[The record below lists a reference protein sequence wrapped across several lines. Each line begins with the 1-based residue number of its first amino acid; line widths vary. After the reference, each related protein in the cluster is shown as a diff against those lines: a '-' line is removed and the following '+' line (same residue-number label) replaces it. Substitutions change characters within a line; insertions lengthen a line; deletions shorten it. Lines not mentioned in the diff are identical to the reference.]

1 MVRLALLQERR
12 GAVAVLT
19 FNRPEAL
26 NALNQDTLRELGEA
40 LDAIENDDQVGAIV
54 FTGAGERA
62 FVAGADISQFPHLDV
77 WSAGAFAE
85 RTLALFHRIELS
97 PKPSIVAVNGFCLGG
112 GVELSL
118 SCDIRLASENA
129 RFGQPEINLGIIP
142 GWGGTQR
149 LQRLVGP
156 GWAKQM
162 ILSGEMIDAQTA
174 LRIGFV
180 NEVLPQADLLDRAVA
195 LGERIGGRARKAVEL
210 AKQAMVRGQDMPL
223 QDGLKYETAMWQLVF
238 ETEDR
243 KEGVSAFLEKREAKF
258 QGR

>member
-1 MVRLALLQERR
+1 LALLQERR
-12 GAVAVLT
+12 GSVAVLT
-19 FNRPEAL
+19 FNRPESL
-26 NALNQDTLRELGEA
+26 NALNQETLHELEQA
-40 LDAIENDDQVGAIV
+40 LDAIEHDDAIGAV
-54 FTGAGERA
+54 VLTGAGERA
-62 FVAGADISQFPHLDV
+62 FVAGADISQFPHLDI
-77 WSAGAFAE
+77 WTAGSFAE
-85 RTLALFHRIELS
+85 RTLALFRRIETS

-156 GWAKQM
+156 GWARQM

-174 LRIGFV
+174 LRIGLV
-180 NEVLPQADLLDRAVA
+180 NEVLPQSALLDRAVA
-195 LGERIGGRARKAVEL
+195 LGERIGGRARKAVAL
-210 AKQAMVRGQDMPL
+210 AKQAILRGHDMPL
-223 QDGLKYETAMWQLVF
+223 EDGLKYETAMWQLVF

-243 KEGVSAFLEKREAKF
+243 KEGVAAFLEKREAKF
-258 QGR
+258 TGR

>member
-1 MVRLALLQERR
+1 MALLQERR
-12 GAVAVLT
+12 GSVAILT

-26 NALNQDTLRELGEA
+26 NALNQETLLELEQA
-40 LDAIENDDQVGAIV
+40 LDAIEHDEEIGAV
-54 FTGAGERA
+54 VLTGAGERA
-62 FVAGADISQFPHLDV
+62 FVAGADISQFPHLDL

-85 RTLALFHRIELS
+85 RTLSLFRRIEIS

-156 GWAKQM
+156 GWARQM

-174 LRIGFV
+174 LRIGLV
-180 NEVLPQADLLDRAVA
+180 NEVLPQAALLDRAVA
-195 LGERIGGRARKAVEL
+195 LGERIGGRARKAVAL
-210 AKQAMVRGQDMPL
+210 AKQAILYGQDVPL
-223 QDGLKYETAMWQLVF
+223 EDGIKYETAMWQLVF

-243 KEGVSAFLEKREAKF
+243 KEGVGAFLEKREARFK
-258 QGR
+258 GR

>member
-1 MVRLALLQERR
+1 MATLALLQERR
-12 GAVAVLT
+12 GSVAILT

-26 NALNQDTLRELGEA
+26 NALNQDTLQELEEA
-40 LDAIENDDQVGAIV
+40 LDGIEKDDAVGAIV
-54 FTGAGERA
+54 FTGTGERA
-62 FVAGADISQFPHLDV
+62 FVAGADISQFPNLDL
-77 WSAGAFAE
+77 WTSGAFAE
-85 RTLALFHRIELS
+85 RTLHLFRRIETC

-149 LQRLVGP
+149 LQRVVGP
-156 GWAKQM
+156 GWARQM
-162 ILSGEMIDAQTA
+162 ILSGDMIDAQTA
-174 LRIGFV
+174 LRIGLV
-180 NEVLPQADLLDRAVA
+180 NEVHPQGSLLERAVGLA
-195 LGERIGGRARKAVEL
+195 ERIGGRARKAVAL
-210 AKQAMVRGQDMPL
+210 AKQAILRGQDMPL
-223 QDGLKYETAMWQLVF
+223 EDGLKYETAMWQLVF

-243 KEGVSAFLEKREAKF
+243 KEGVAAFLEKREAKF

>member
-1 MVRLALLQERR
+1 MALLQERR
-12 GAVAVLT
+12 GSVAILT

-26 NALNQDTLRELGEA
+26 NALNQDTLRELAEA
-40 LDAIENDDQVGAIV
+40 LDGIEKDDAIGAIV
-54 FTGAGERA
+54 FTGTGERA
-62 FVAGADISQFPHLDV
+62 FVAGADISQFPNLDL
-77 WSAGAFAE
+77 WTSGSFAE
-85 RTLALFHRIELS
+85 RTLSLFRRIETC

-156 GWAKQM
+156 GWARQI
-162 ILSGEMIDAQTA
+162 ILTGDMIDAHTA
-174 LRIGFV
+174 LRIGLV
-180 NEVLPQADLLDRAVA
+180 NEVHPQAALLERAVA
-195 LGERIGGRARKAVEL
+195 LAERIGGRARKAVAL
-210 AKQAMVRGQDMPL
+210 AKQAILRGQDMPL
-223 QDGLKYETAMWQLVF
+223 EDGLKYETAMWQLVF

-243 KEGVSAFLEKREAKF
+243 KEGVAAFLEKREAKF

>member
-1 MVRLALLQERR
+1 MALLQERR
-12 GAVAVLT
+12 GSVAILT

-26 NALNQDTLRELGEA
+26 NALNQDTLQELEEA
-40 LDAIENDDQVGAIV
+40 LDGIEKDDAIGAIV
-54 FTGAGERA
+54 FTGTGERA
-62 FVAGADISQFPHLDV
+62 FVAGADISQFPNLDL
-77 WSAGAFAE
+77 WTSGAFAE
-85 RTLALFHRIELS
+85 RTLHLFRRIETC

-149 LQRLVGP
+149 LQRVVGP
-156 GWAKQM
+156 GWARQM
-162 ILSGEMIDAQTA
+162 ILSGDMIDAQTA
-174 LRIGFV
+174 LRIGLV
-180 NEVLPQADLLDRAVA
+180 NEVHPQTALLERAVGLA
-195 LGERIGGRARKAVEL
+195 ERIGGRARKAVAL
-210 AKQAMVRGQDMPL
+210 AKQAILRGQDMPL
-223 QDGLKYETAMWQLVF
+223 EDGLKYETAMWQLVF

-243 KEGVSAFLEKREAKF
+243 KEGVAAFLEKREAKF

>member
-1 MVRLALLQERR
+1 MALLQERR
-12 GAVAVLT
+12 GAVSVIT

-26 NALNQDTLRELGEA
+26 NALNQETLRELEA
-40 LDAIENDDQVGAIV
+40 AIDTAEHDDAVGAIV
-54 FTGAGERA
+54 LTGAGERS

-77 WSAGAFAE
+77 WTSGEFAE
-85 RTLALFHRIELS
+85 RTLRLFRRIELS

-112 GVELSL
+112 GVEMSL
-118 SCDIRLASENA
+118 ACDIRLASENA

-156 GWAKQM
+156 GWARQM

-174 LRIGFV
+174 LRIGLV
-180 NEVLPQADLLDRAVA
+180 NEVLPQPALLDRAIA
-195 LGERIGGRARKAVEL
+195 LGERIGGRARKAVAL
-210 AKQAMVRGQDMPL
+210 AKQAMLRGQDMPL
-223 QDGLKYETAMWQLVF
+223 EDGIKYETAMWQLVF

-243 KEGVSAFLEKREAKF
+243 KEGVAAFLAKREAKF

>member
-1 MVRLALLQERR
+1 MALLQERR
-12 GAVAVLT
+12 GSVAILT

-26 NALNQDTLRELGEA
+26 NALNQDTLRELADA
-40 LDAIENDDQVGAIV
+40 LDGIEKDDAVGAIV
-54 FTGAGERA
+54 FTGTGERA
-62 FVAGADISQFPHLDV
+62 FVAGADISQFPNLDL
-77 WSAGAFAE
+77 WTSGAFAE
-85 RTLALFHRIELS
+85 RTLSLFRRIETC

-156 GWAKQM
+156 GWARQM
-162 ILSGEMIDAQTA
+162 ILSGDMIDAQTA
-174 LRIGFV
+174 LRIGLV
-180 NEVLPQADLLDRAVA
+180 NEVHPQAALLERAVGLA
-195 LGERIGGRARKAVEL
+195 ERIGGRARKAVAL
-210 AKQAMVRGQDMPL
+210 AKQAILRGQDMPL
-223 QDGLKYETAMWQLVF
+223 EDGIKYETAMWQLVF

-243 KEGVSAFLEKREAKF
+243 KEGVTAFLEKREAKF